1 MSLRRR
7 LLAAAIPFAATLAS
21 VVAPAAARAQG
32 TAGTAGS
39 QGPQGATA
47 ATPAASS
54 VAPVATAS
62 APARAD
68 HPLVTEARAA
78 QKAFERSRREG
89 LRFYNGGAEARC
101 EERIGRLCYW
111 NNNGDVPPLDE
122 RANVVTERE
131 ELIALLARAAAADPR
146 DDWAATQRVRYLD
159 EAKRPADAIAAA
171 AACAGT
177 PWWCA
182 ALRGT
187 AAHIANRH
195 ADATAAFDSALALM
209 PAGER
214 CAWRDL
220 SLWLTTKER
229 DAYRALDCA
238 GTTTDARAGWE
249 RRFWWLAQP
258 LWMLDGN
265 DMRNELA
272 ARRVITRAHAQG
284 AIPYDMTYGDDMAE
298 SELRYGWPVAW
309 SVQTAG
315 ALDPRAPSVIGHE
328 PTPSFD
334 FTPRGAALASP
345 VTAGADAWKLDEA
358 LPRMRYAP
366 RYTPRG
372 FVPLSH
378 QVARFRRGDSAVVV
392 GAWDVETDRDWGSG
406 AVRVGLGLADS
417 GGVRAITRATEQPR
431 RGAIRVTTAARPA
444 LLSLEVLGEK
454 QGRAARARY
463 AIEPLEPGALLSD
476 VLLLR
481 KGAGAT
487 PTLESVLP
495 DALGAARIR
504 AGTTFGIYWESYRPT
519 SPSAPAE
526 VSLTATRLNTTR
538 LERARSALR
547 VGSAVRPVAV
557 RFQDTGRPDGQ
568 FGRTLTVT
576 WPEVPPGEYRVELIV
591 TPAGGAPATTVL
603 NVRVDRADD

>member
-1 MSLRRR
+1 MPLRRR
-7 LLAAAIPFAATLAS
+7 LLAAAIPCAVALAS
-21 VVAPAAARAQG
+21 LALAPAAGAA
-32 TAGTAGS
+32 
-39 QGPQGATA
+39 QGATPA
-47 ATPAASS
+47 PPAAPITATPVASAA
-54 VAPVATAS
+54 APSATAR
-62 APARAD
+62 PD

-131 ELIALLARAAAADPR
+131 ELLALLGRAAAADPQ
-146 DDWAATQRVRYLD
+146 DDWAAAQRVRYLD
-159 EAKRPADAIAAA
+159 EAKRPEDARRAA

-195 ADATAAFDSALALM
+195 ADATAAFDSALTLM
-209 PAGER
+209 PANER

-220 SLWLTTKER
+220 SLWLSAKDRE
-229 DAYRALDCA
+229 AYKSLGCEGR
-238 GTTTDARAGWE
+238 TTDARAGWE

-258 LWMLDGN
+258 LWLLEGN
-265 DMRNELA
+265 DARNELA
-272 ARRVITRAHAQG
+272 ARRVITRAHAMG
-284 AIPYDMTYGDDMAE
+284 GIPYDMTYGDDMAE

-334 FTPRGAALASP
+334 FTPRAAALASP
-345 VTAGADAWKLDEA
+345 ATAPDDAWKLDEA

-366 RYTPRG
+366 RYAPRG
-372 FVPLSH
+372 FVPLRH
-378 QVARFRRGDSAVVV
+378 QLARFRRGDSSVVV

-406 AVRVGLGLADS
+406 TVRVGLGVADS
-417 GGVRAITRATEQPR
+417 GGPRVVARAADQPR
-431 RGAIRVTTAARPA
+431 RGALRAALPAAPA
-444 LLSLEVLGEK
+444 LVSLEVLGEK

-463 AIEPLEPGALLSD
+463 SVEPLPAGAALSD
-476 VLLLR
+476 VLLLK
-481 KGAGAT
+481 KGAGNA

-495 DALGAARIR
+495 DALGANRIR
-504 AGTTFGIYWESYRPT
+504 AGSTIGIYWESYRPA
-519 SPSAPAE
+519 SPGAPAE
-526 VSLTATRLNTTR
+526 VSLNATRLNTTR
-538 LERARSALR
+538 LERVRSAMR
-547 VGSAVRPVAV
+547 VGSAVRPVSV
-557 RFQDTGRPDGQ
+557 RFQDTGRPDGLP
-568 FGRTLTVT
+568 GRALTVS

-591 TPAGGAPATTVL
+591 TPVGGTPATTVL
-603 NVRVDRADD
+603 NVRVDGADD